1 MQKLFQEMIKNDIK
15 PYFTKQG
22 YSKQDLNFQKT
33 DETLVYKFN
42 IQKVKFN
49 TVHRVGF
56 YINISVHSTE
66 LAELQSGQPGA
77 NVVENKAHFICRI
90 RELVPSAPDD
100 YVLTAE
106 IDPEL
111 LKRELLA
118 HLEEAMT
125 FLYTLTSARDIVEY
139 YMAKTALHL
148 SDETFRFLLQTGDTE
163 EARHYLQQLHT
174 KYGDQKRW
182 AIFDKK
188 FTAIFAEYGMKL

>member
-1 MQKLFQEMIKNDIK
+1 MQKLFQEIIKNDIK

-22 YSKQDLNFQKT
+22 YSKKDLNFQKT
-33 DETLVYKFN
+33 DGALIYKFN

-56 YINISVHSTE
+56 YINISIHSTE
-66 LAELQSGQPGA
+66 LAELQSGQQGA
-77 NVVENKAHFICRI
+77 NVVENKAHFTCRI
-90 RELVPSAPDD
+90 RELVPSAPDE

-106 IDPEL
+106 IDPES

-118 HLEEAMT
+118 HLEEAMA
-125 FLYTLTSARDIVEY
+125 FLHTLTSARDIVEY

-148 SDETFRFLLQTGDTE
+148 SDETFRFLLRSGDTE
-163 EARHYLQQLHT
+163 EAGRYLQQLHT
-174 KYGDQKRW
+174 KYGAEKRW

-188 FTAIFAEYGMKL
+188 FTAIFAEYGIEF